1 MKSITYNLLR
11 CCTCW
16 ILLLCGCDSDPAPKP
31 NIQGTTSQPTAADSL
46 NLFTEV
52 THEVG
57 LDFRH
62 YNGMTGELYFPELM
76 GSGTVFFDFDNDGDL
91 DIFLVQGSLLG
102 QNTTLEDSTY
112 PPKSKPRDQLY
123 RNDITVD
130 GAGKTS
136 VKFINVTEQSGIR
149 AFGYGMGV
157 AVGDF
162 NNDSYQDLYVTNWGE
177 NQLFQNNKDGTFT
190 DVTKHAGVES
200 PEWGTS
206 TAFVDV
212 NRDGW
217 LDLYVCNYVTF
228 GYDTHRPCYHSSGAV
243 GYCGPQSETPVSDR
257 LFINKQDGTFQD
269 VSAQSGIARISG
281 PGLGVLCRDFN
292 RDGWIDIYVANDAAA
307 NQLWIN
313 KQDGTFADEALL
325 RGCACNADGLV
336 EGSMG
341 VDAAD
346 IDGDGDDDLIMGH
359 WAEETNTVFIN
370 LGDGNFEDQTKAFGL
385 GIPSIGY
392 TAFGTA
398 WFDYDNDGWLDLF
411 MANGATNFVEKQ
423 QRSGQEY
430 PLQEVNQLFR
440 NKAGARFEDM
450 TKVAGPLCEDVE
462 ISRGTS
468 FGDIDN
474 DGDIDILVGNN
485 TGPARLFLNNV
496 GTDNHWLGI
505 QLISQESTA
514 PVVQCR
520 IKIEQTGQM
529 VKWRVPRTDGSY
541 LSANDARVI
550 VGLADCNKSA
560 TITVYWHDGRIERW
574 SDQSVNQYLTLQ
586 QKTGA
591 EVTNGP

>member
-1 MKSITYNLLR
+1 V
-11 CCTCW
+11 
-16 ILLLCGCDSDPAPKP
+16 CGCDSDPAPKP
-31 NIQGTTSQPTAADSL
+31 DTIGNTSQPTTTVSL
-46 NLFTEV
+46 NLFTEI
-52 THEVG
+52 TTKAG
-57 LDFRH
+57 LDFKH

-76 GSGTVFFDFDNDGDL
+76 GSGTVFFDYDNDGDL
-91 DIFLVQGSLLG
+91 DIYLVQGSLLG
-102 QNTTLEDSTY
+102 QNTTLKDSTY
-112 PPKSKPRDQLY
+112 PPKSEPRDQLY
-123 RNDITVD
+123 RNDFSLD
-130 GAGKTS
+130 AAGKTTI
-136 VKFINVTEQSGIR
+136 KFVNVTEQSGIR

-177 NQLFQNNKDGTFT
+177 NQLFQNNQDGTFT
-190 DVTKHAGVES
+190 NVTKHAGVES

-212 NRDGW
+212 NHDGW

-228 GYDTHRPCYHSSGAV
+228 GYDTHRPCYHSSGAI

-257 LFINKQDGTFQD
+257 LFINNQDGTFQD
-269 VSAQSGIARISG
+269 VSAQSGIARVSG

-440 NKAGARFEDM
+440 NKAGIRFEDM
-450 TKVAGPLCEDVE
+450 TEVAGTLCEGVE

-496 GTDNHWLGI
+496 GTENHWLGI
-505 QLISQESTA
+505 QLTSHESTA

-520 IKIEQTGQM
+520 IKIEQTDQP

-560 TITVYWHDGRIERW
+560 TVTVYWHDGSVERW
-574 SDQSVNQYLTLQ
+574 SDQSVNQYLTLRQ
-586 QKTGA
+586 QTGE
-591 EVTNGP
+591 EVANGP

>member
-1 MKSITYNLLR
+1 M
-11 CCTCW
+11 
-16 ILLLCGCDSDPAPKP
+16 CGCDSDPAPKP
-31 NIQGTTSQPTAADSL
+31 DTISSTSQPTTTVSL

-52 THEVG
+52 TTEVG

-91 DIFLVQGSLLG
+91 DIYLVQGSLLG
-102 QNTTLEDSTY
+102 QDTTLKDCTY
-112 PPKSKPRDQLY
+112 PPKSEPRDQLY
-123 RNDITVD
+123 RNDLTLD
-130 GAGKTS
+130 DAGKTS
-136 VKFINVTEQSGIR
+136 VKFVNVTEQSGIR

-162 NNDSYQDLYVTNWGE
+162 NNDGYQDLYVTNWGE
-177 NQLFQNNKDGTFT
+177 NQLFQNNQDGTFT

-212 NRDGW
+212 NHDGW

-257 LFINKQDGTFQD
+257 LFINNQDGTFQD
-269 VSAQSGIARISG
+269 VSAQSGIARVSG

-440 NKAGARFEDM
+440 NIAGTRFEDM
-450 TKVAGPLCEDVE
+450 TKVAGSLCAGVE

-520 IKIEQTGQM
+520 IKIEQTDQP

-560 TITVYWHDGRIERW
+560 TITVYWQDGRVERW

-586 QKTGA
+586 QQTGA

>member
-1 MKSITYNLLR
+1 M
-11 CCTCW
+11 
-16 ILLLCGCDSDPAPKP
+16 CGCDSDPALKP
-31 NIQGTTSQPTAADSL
+31 NTQGNTSQPTTAVSL

-52 THEVG
+52 TQEVG

-91 DIFLVQGSLLG
+91 DIYLVQGSLLG

-130 GAGKTS
+130 DAGNTS
-136 VKFINVTEQSGIR
+136 VKFVNVTEQSGIR

-162 NNDSYQDLYVTNWGE
+162 NNDSFQDLYVTNWGE
-177 NQLFQNNKDGTFT
+177 NQLFQNNQDGTFT

-212 NRDGW
+212 NHDGW

-257 LFINKQDGTFQD
+257 LFINNQDGTFQD
-269 VSAQSGIARISG
+269 VSAQSGIARVSG

-440 NKAGARFEDM
+440 NIAGTRFEDM
-450 TKVAGPLCEDVE
+450 TKVAGSLCAGVE

-520 IKIEQTGQM
+520 IKIEQAGQT

-560 TITVYWHDGRIERW
+560 AITVYWHDGRVERW

-586 QKTGA
+586 QQTGA

>member
-1 MKSITYNLLR
+1 MKSFTSNLLR
-11 CCTCW
+11 CCACC
-16 ILLLCGCDSDPAPKP
+16 LLFVCGCDSDPAPKP
-31 NIQGTTSQPTAADSL
+31 DTIGNTPQPTTAVSL

-76 GSGTVFFDFDNDGDL
+76 GSGTVLFDFDNDGDL
-91 DIFLVQGSLLG
+91 DIYLVQGSLLG

-112 PPKSKPRDQLY
+112 PPKSEPRDQLY
-123 RNDITVD
+123 RNDFKID
-130 GAGKTS
+130 AAGKTT
-136 VKFINVTEQSGIR
+136 VKFVNVTEQSGIR
-149 AFGYGMGV
+149 ALGYGMGV
-157 AVGDF
+157 AVGDY
-162 NNDSYQDLYVTNWGE
+162 NNDGYQDLYVTNWGE
-177 NQLFQNNKDGTFT
+177 NQLFQNNHDGTFT
-190 DVTKHAGVES
+190 DVTKRAGVES

-212 NRDGW
+212 NHDGW

-228 GYDTHRPCYHSSGAV
+228 GYDTHHRCYHPSGAV
-243 GYCGPQSETPVSDR
+243 GYCGPQTETPVSDR
-257 LFINKQDGTFQD
+257 LFINNQDGTFQD
-269 VSAQSGIARISG
+269 VSAQSGIARVSG

-313 KQDGTFADEALL
+313 NQDGTFADEALL

-359 WAEETNTVFIN
+359 WADETNTVFIN
-370 LGDGNFEDQTKAFGL
+370 LGDGNFEDQTKTFGL
-385 GIPSIGY
+385 GIPSIGF

-423 QRSGQEY
+423 QRSGQQY
-430 PLQEVNQLFR
+430 PLQQANQLFH
-440 NKAGARFEDM
+440 NKAGTRFEDM
-450 TKVAGPLCEDVE
+450 TEVAGTLCEGVE

-496 GTDNHWLGI
+496 GTENHWLGI
-505 QLISQESTA
+505 QLTSQASIA

-520 IKIEQTGQM
+520 IKIEQADQP

-541 LSANDARVI
+541 LSVNDARVI
-550 VGLADCNKSA
+550 VGLADCDKSA
-560 TITVYWHDGRIERW
+560 TITVYWHDGRVERW
-574 SDQSVNQYLTLQ
+574 SDIAVNQYLTLRQ
-586 QKTGA
+586 QAGE
-591 EVTNGP
+591 EVPNGP

>member
-1 MKSITYNLLR
+1 M
-11 CCTCW
+11 
-16 ILLLCGCDSDPAPKP
+16 ILVCGCDSDPALKP
-31 NIQGTTSQPTAADSL
+31 NTHGNTSQPTTAVSL

-52 THEVG
+52 TQEVG

-91 DIFLVQGSLLG
+91 DIYLVQGSLLG

-130 GAGKTS
+130 DAGNTS
-136 VKFINVTEQSGIR
+136 VKFVNVTEQSGIR

-162 NNDSYQDLYVTNWGE
+162 NNDSFQDLYVTNWGE
-177 NQLFQNNKDGTFT
+177 NQLFQNNQDGTFT

-212 NRDGW
+212 NHDGW

-257 LFINKQDGTFQD
+257 LFINNQDGTFQD
-269 VSAQSGIARISG
+269 VSAQSGIARVSG

-440 NKAGARFEDM
+440 NIAGTRFEDM
-450 TKVAGPLCEDVE
+450 TKVAGSLCAGVE

-520 IKIEQTGQM
+520 IKIEQAGQT

-560 TITVYWHDGRIERW
+560 TITVYWHDGRVERW

-586 QKTGA
+586 QQTGA

>member
-1 MKSITYNLLR
+1 MLLV
-11 CCTCW
+11 
-16 ILLLCGCDSDPAPKP
+16 CGCDSDPAPKRDALG
-31 NIQGTTSQPTAADSL
+31 NTSQPTTAVSL

-52 THEVG
+52 TNEVG

-91 DIFLVQGSLLG
+91 DIYLVQGSLLG
-102 QNTTLEDSTY
+102 QNTTLKDSTY
-112 PPKSKPRDQLY
+112 PPKSEPCDQLY
-123 RNDITVD
+123 RNDFTLD
-130 GAGKTS
+130 ATGKTTIEF
-136 VKFINVTEQSGIR
+136 VNVTKQSGIR
-149 AFGYGMGV
+149 ALGYGMGV

-162 NNDSYQDLYVTNWGE
+162 NNDGYQDLYVTNWGE
-177 NQLFQNNKDGTFT
+177 NQLFQNNQDGTFT
-190 DVTKHAGVES
+190 DVTKRAGVES

-212 NRDGW
+212 NHDGW

-228 GYDTHRPCYHSSGAV
+228 GYDTHHPCYHTSGAV

-257 LFINKQDGTFQD
+257 LFINNQDGTFQD
-269 VSAQSGIARISG
+269 VSAQSGIARVSG

-313 KQDGTFADEALL
+313 KQDGTFTDEALL

-359 WAEETNTVFIN
+359 WAEETNTVFVN

-411 MANGATNFVEKQ
+411 MANGATKFVEKQ
-423 QRSGQEY
+423 QRDGQKY

-440 NKAGARFEDM
+440 NKAGTRFEDM
-450 TKVAGPLCEDVE
+450 TEVAGSLCAGVE

-468 FGDIDN
+468 FGDVDN

-496 GTDNHWLGI
+496 GTENHWLGI
-505 QLISQESTA
+505 QLASQESTA

-520 IKIEQTGQM
+520 IKIEQADQP

-541 LSANDARVI
+541 LSANDARII

-560 TITVYWHDGRIERW
+560 TITVYWHDGRVERW
-574 SDQSVNQYLTLQ
+574 SDQSVNQYLTLRQ
-586 QKTGA
+586 QAGEA
-591 EVTNGP
+591 VTSGP

>member
-1 MKSITYNLLR
+1 MKSFTSNLLR
-11 CCTCW
+11 CCTCC
-16 ILLLCGCDSDPAPKP
+16 LLLVCGCDSDPAPKP
-31 NIQGTTSQPTAADSL
+31 DTIGNTSQPTTTVSL

-52 THEVG
+52 TTEAG

-91 DIFLVQGSLLG
+91 DIYLVQGSLLG
-102 QNTTLEDSTY
+102 QNTTLKDSTY
-112 PPKSKPRDQLY
+112 PPKSEPRDQLY
-123 RNDITVD
+123 RNDLTRD
-130 GAGKTS
+130 TAGKTT
-136 VKFINVTEQSGIR
+136 VKFVNVTEQSDVR
-149 AFGYGMGV
+149 AFGYGMG
-157 AVGDF
+157 ATVGDF
-162 NNDSYQDLYVTNWGE
+162 NNDGYQDLYVTNWGA
-177 NQLFQNNKDGTFT
+177 NQLFQNNQDGTFT
-190 DVTKHAGVES
+190 DVTKRAAVES

-212 NRDGW
+212 NNDGW

-228 GYDTHRPCYHSSGAV
+228 GYDTHHPCYHSSEAV
-243 GYCGPQSETPVSDR
+243 SYCGPQSEAPVSDR
-257 LFINKQDGTFQD
+257 LFINNQDGTFKD
-269 VSAQSGIARISG
+269 ISAQSGIARVSR

-292 RDGWIDIYVANDAAA
+292 RDGWIDIYVANDSEA

-313 KQDGTFADEALL
+313 NQDGTFADEALL
-325 RGCACNADGLV
+325 RGCACNANGLA

-359 WAEETNTVFIN
+359 WADETNTVFIN
-370 LGDGNFEDQTKAFGL
+370 LGDGNFEDQTKTFGL
-385 GIPSIGY
+385 GIPSIGF

-411 MANGATNFVEKQ
+411 MANGATTFVEKQ

-430 PLQEVNQLFR
+430 PLQEANQLFR
-440 NKAGARFEDM
+440 NQAGTRFEDM
-450 TKVAGPLCEDVE
+450 TEVAGPLCEGVE
-462 ISRGTS
+462 VSRGTS

-496 GTDNHWLGI
+496 GTENHWLGI
-505 QLISQESTA
+505 QLTSHELAA

-520 IKIEQTGQM
+520 VKIEQADQPI
-529 VKWRVPRTDGSY
+529 KWRVPRTDGSY
-541 LSANDARVI
+541 LSANDTRVI

-560 TITVYWHDGRIERW
+560 TITVYWHDGHVERW

-586 QKTGA
+586 QQAGE
-591 EVTNGP
+591 EVTDGQ